1 VENLIFLKL
10 GGSLITDKSRPHT
23 PRLEV
28 LARLAYEIAAARQ
41 SNPALKLLIG
51 HGSGSFGHVP
61 ARRYG
66 TRQGVRTPQEW
77 QGFVKVWKEAAA
89 LDHIVVEALTSA
101 GIPAVALP
109 VSASL
114 AASDGKV
121 TTWNLVPISSALEA
135 GLAPVVYGDVVFDQ
149 VRGGTIFSTE
159 DLFRF
164 LAQQLHPQRL
174 LLAGLEDGVWVDF
187 PQRTKLISHITPHN
201 MPSFKQALG
210 KSASVDVTGGMESK
224 VMQMLGLVEENPG
237 LEVIIFSGDKPGNVQ
252 RVLLGE
258 DMGTC
263 IGNSN

>member
-1 VENLIFLKL
+1 MENLIFLKL

-41 SNPALKLLIG
+41 SNPTLRLLIG

-61 ARRYG
+61 AQRYG

-77 QGFVKVWKEAAA
+77 QGFVKVWKAAAA

-101 GIPAVALP
+101 GISAVALP
-109 VSASL
+109 ASASL

-121 TTWNLVPISSALEA
+121 TTWNWLPIASALQA

-159 DLFRF
+159 DLFKF
-164 LAQQLHPQRL
+164 LAAQLHPQRL
-174 LLAGLEDGVWVDF
+174 LLAGLEDGVWLDF
-187 PQRTKLISHITPHN
+187 PQRTKLVSHITPHN
-201 MPSFKQALG
+201 MPSLKQALG
-210 KSASVDVTGGMESK
+210 ESASVDVTGGMQSK
-224 VMQMLGLVEENPG
+224 VMQMLDLVKKNPG

-252 RVLLGE
+252 RALLGE
-258 DMGTC
+258 DLGTR
-263 IGNSN
+263 IGN